1 MPANARPF
9 AADGPPFDGA
19 SAPET
24 IVLTADRSRLRLEW
38 SNGEQVEVL
47 AGNLRGACRC
57 AWCTR
62 ARIDGNFGA
71 SLDAVAIDRLMP
83 IGDYAIN
90 IAFSDGHNRGIY
102 PWPYLRLLAQ
112 IDQVS
117 DQVADQ
123 GSGLVAGS
131 VAPAAAHDGPP
142 E

>member
-1 MPANARPF
+1 MPANALPF
-9 AADGPPFDGA
+9 AAEGPPFDA
-19 SAPET
+19 ATAPET

-38 SNGEQVEVL
+38 SNGEQAEVL

-71 SLDAVAIDRLMP
+71 PPEAIAIDRLMP

-90 IAFSDGHNRGIY
+90 IAFSDGHARGIY

-112 IDQVS
+112 PA
-117 DQVADQ
+117 QVADQ
-123 GSGLVAGS
+123 VAELAAGS
-131 VAPAAAHDGPP
+131 IAPAVAHDEPL